1 MLKAKSK
8 TRYQTMV
15 SIFQEKK
22 SSAKISMMSMKDI
35 YLEFLIYEARILT
48 WKPATA
54 CNNLR
59 N

>member
-1 MLKAKSK
+1 
-8 TRYQTMV
+8 MV
-15 SIFQEKK
+15 SIFQVKK